1 MHKNLVIKNIIFIV
15 GILLAFGM
23 FSQFVIPN
31 HIERTEEQREQS
43 DIEMIETMQRA
54 VNTALESED
63 VRDATGSLINS
74 YGKCEIWLGKT
85 TSIRFELLKKT
96 LPELYDAMHLP

>member
-1 MHKNLVIKNIIFIV
+1 
-15 GILLAFGM
+15 
-23 FSQFVIPN
+23 
-31 HIERTEEQREQS
+31 
-43 DIEMIETMQRA
+43 MIETMQRA

-96 LPELYDAMHLP
+96 FQNYMMPHISSLSNIRNAYH

>member
-1 MHKNLVIKNIIFIV
+1 MNMHKNLVIKNIIFIV
-15 GILLAFGM
+15 GILLVFGM

-54 VNTALESED
+54 V
-63 VRDATGSLINS
+63 IPKMIKYYKKNS
-74 YGKCEIWLGKT
+74 K
-85 TSIRFELLKKT
+85 
-96 LPELYDAMHLP
+96 

>member
-1 MHKNLVIKNIIFIV
+1 MNMHKNLVIKNIIFIV
-15 GILLAFGM
+15 GILLVFGM

-74 YGKCEIWLGKT
+74 YGKCEIWQKNNIFD
-85 TSIRFELLKKT
+85 SINLLIT
-96 LPELYDAMHLP
+96 